1 MIPPNKE
8 NLNADAV
15 FDMGLILTSLGVY
28 FDFIASHTIGFLS
41 FVLLVMRIYDTKA
54 AQDFIAYIRI
64 RRQTKLKK
72 EAENEK

>member
-1 MIPPNKE
+1 MIPANKE

-28 FDFIASHTIGFLS
+28 FDFIANHAIGFLS